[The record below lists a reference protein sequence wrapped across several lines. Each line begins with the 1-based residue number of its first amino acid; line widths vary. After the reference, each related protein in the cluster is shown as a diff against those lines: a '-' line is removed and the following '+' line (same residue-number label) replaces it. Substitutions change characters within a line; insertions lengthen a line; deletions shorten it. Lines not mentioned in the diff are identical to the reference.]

1 MEELNSFELSK
12 EYLEALRENIE
23 SENVAFIQESMLDIN
38 KADVA
43 AILDELDMMEA
54 LFVLRALD
62 PDFSADILNELDED
76 PQYKV
81 IKAMPPEELAT
92 LIDHMDSDD
101 AVDILNQLVVNDR
114 EAVISHL
121 EVKEKSLYI
130 IELLRYDEDSA
141 GGLMA
146 KEIIKANLNWT
157 VVQTIDEIRRQAE
170 NVEKIF
176 SIYVVDNKEQ
186 LLGRVALKKLIL
198 ASSNTKVADL
208 YEENIISVPTYME
221 GEEVAEIM
229 RKYDLEA
236 VPVVNVKNKLVGRIT
251 VDDILDLIRDQAEED
266 IQAMTGFSDDVEESD
281 SVYRLSRARLPW
293 LLIGMVGGLLGAG
306 FIGFFEEGLN
316 AVTAL
321 AFFIPLIT
329 ATGGNVGIQSSTLIV
344 QSLANRSVFEDS
356 LTKRLLK
363 VLLVAVLNGLVLA
376 LFVMGTVVFLYDK
389 EVKFGLVVS
398 IALFSVVLLASF
410 MGTLTP
416 IILDK
421 LGINPA
427 MASGPF
433 ITTANDLM
441 GLAVYFMVATLLLN
455 L

>member
-1 MEELNSFELSK
+1 MERIELFELSK
-12 EYLEALRENIE
+12 EYLEALKENIIGE
-23 SENVAFIQESMLDIN
+23 HVDFIQESMQDAN

-43 AILDELDMMEA
+43 ALLDELEMMEA

-62 PDFSADILNELDED
+62 PDFSADILNELEED
-76 PQYKV
+76 SQYKV

-121 EVKEKSLYI
+121 EAKEKSLYI

-176 SIYVVDNKEQ
+176 SIYVVDNKEK

-198 ASSNTKVADL
+198 ASSDTKVADL
-208 YEENIISVPTYME
+208 YEDNIISVPTYME

-236 VPVVNVKNKLVGRIT
+236 IPVVNVKNKLVGRIT
-251 VDDILDLIRDQAEED
+251 VDDILDLIREQADED
-266 IQAMTGFSDDVEESD
+266 IQAMTGISDDVEESD

-329 ATGGNVGIQSSTLIV
+329 ATGGNVGIQSSTLVV
-344 QSLANRSVFEDS
+344 QSLANRSVFADS

-363 VLLVAVLNGLVLA
+363 VLLVAILNGLVLS
-376 LFVMGTVVFLYDK
+376 LFVMATVVFLYDK

-416 IILDK
+416 IVLDK

-433 ITTANDLM
+433 ITTANDLL
-441 GLAVYFMVATLLLN
+441 GLGVYFMVATLLLN